1 MDQEVV
7 VKLSVM
13 DAEVIMGAL
22 VKQPY
27 KDVAPTILKF
37 DSQVKEQI
45 DKMQGAKEPK

>member
-1 MDQEVV
+1 MDQEVT
-7 VKLSVM
+7 VKLSAM

-27 KDVAPTILKF
+27 EKVAPTVLKF
-37 DSQVKEQI
+37 DSQVREQV